1 MNKGERLS
9 AGNIDIY
16 EKHVQSLLSYF
27 ETWKIAQ
34 MRRKRRG
41 DRDWNPSFFA
51 HQTYRNIRMSMCQF
65 IHFSRY
71 MVEIVFAD
79 DDELSYI
86 PMLASNQSSLEGRFS
101 SHRRRKLDSG
111 STYSKGVSTTLHKQV
126 QSAQSASSAS
136 YDVGHLNHT
145 MLLTVHMKIPARNQ

>member
-1 MNKGERLS
+1 
-9 AGNIDIY
+9 
-16 EKHVQSLLSYF
+16 
-27 ETWKIAQ
+27 

-41 DRDWNPSFFA
+41 NRKWNSSFFA
-51 HQTYRNIRMSMCQF
+51 RQTYRNIRMSVCAFM
-65 IHFSRY
+65 HFSGY

-101 SHRRRKLDSG
+101 SHRRRNLDSG

-126 QSAQSASSAS
+126 RSAQSASSAS
-136 YDVGHLNHT
+136 YDVADC
-145 MLLTVHMKIPARNQ
+145 VHKIPERNQ